1 MLSVSGCANS
11 AGRQSMLCSLVLRN
25 EAHRGSPS
33 IKAGYVITNELDLKT
48 RRDRSFKRVLFD
60 LVPEAKACRERFL
73 GVITW
78 EFEAAAYDNMRT
90 SHVMLPCRQLTQCCT
105 SSNWLP
111 RVEPRAPDLATEF
124 LPARCRNGGQRILCS
139 RRIVRRR
146 QKSRGGV
153 PRAPQSTD
161 VGEARRM
168 L

>member
-1 MLSVSGCANS
+1 
-11 AGRQSMLCSLVLRN
+11 MLCPLILISEVHW
-25 EAHRGSPS
+25 AYPS
-33 IKAGYVITNELDLKT
+33 IKTGYMITNELDLKT

-60 LVPEAKACRERFL
+60 LVPEAKACRERVL
-73 GVITW
+73 GMITW

-90 SHVMLPCRQLTQCCT
+90 SPAHVMLLCPQLRLCYTG
-105 SSNWLP
+105 SNWPP
-111 RVEPRAPDLATEF
+111 RLEPCAPNIAAEF
-124 LPARCRNGGQRILCS
+124 LQAGRRNSGQRILRA